1 MQDRRSF
8 LRRTSAA
15 LGAALVAQQVS
26 ATPRTS
32 ASVMRAAEPHFACN
46 QYTWTVY
53 FRREGRDFNADLDVG
68 LAEVAAAGLDGFEP
82 SATSPDEIDRMAP
95 LLEKHGLAMRSV
107 YVNST
112 LHKEDEAEASIAD
125 VLAIAERA
133 KAAGTEIIVTNPSP
147 IQWGGAENKTDAELR
162 VQAAALDRLGGE
174 LADRG
179 LMLAYHM
186 HDPEFRAGAREF
198 HHMLVGTDPAHVT
211 FCCDAHWA
219 YPWRGRLRS
228 SPLRHP
234 QALRQSHHRTPRPPV
249 GGRYLDRSA
258 RPRRHRLPGVRGGAR
273 RDGRPP
279 PRSVGAGRGGRHA
292 AHDGRARGSPAIARL
307 SARGVRTA
315 LCLLSLC

>member
-1 MQDRRSF
+1 MPNRRHF

-15 LGAALVAQQVS
+15 LGAALVAPQ
-26 ATPRTS
+26 TS
-32 ASVMRAAEPHFACN
+32 ALAQTSVLPQTSVRAEPHFACN

-53 FRREGRDFNADLDVG
+53 FRREGRDFSDDLDAN
-68 LAEVAAAGLDGFEP
+68 LAEVAASGLDGFEP
-82 SATSPDEIDRMAP
+82 NATSPEEIDRMAP

-133 KAAGTEIIVTNPSP
+133 KQAGTEIIVTNPSP

-162 VQAAALDRLGGE
+162 VQAAALDRLGAA

-179 LMLAYHM
+179 LTLAYHM

-219 YPWRGRLRS
+219 YRGAGNS
-228 SPLRHP
+228 EV
-234 QALRQSHHRTPRPPV
+234 ALFDILKLYGDRITELHVRQSDGGTWTEVLGPGDIDYEAFVAKLVEMDVRPLVVLEQAVEEGTPHTMDA
-249 GGRYLDRSA
+249 L
-258 RPRRHRLPGVRGGAR
+258 
-273 RDGRPP
+273 
-279 PRSVGAGRGGRHA
+279 A
-292 AHDGRARGSPAIARL
+292 AHRQ
-307 SARGVRTA
+307 
-315 LCLLSLC
+315 SLDYLREVFTPLFAS